1 MKISGKRALVT
12 GGSSGIGFEIARQLL
27 ERGAW
32 VVITGRRKQAL
43 DYAVRALTASGE
55 IVGVPADVTTPEGRD
70 RSLHTA
76 LQALGG
82 IDILVNNAGGVR
94 AGSLRRL
101 SEVEIRLMI
110 EVNLTAPILLTR
122 AALPALERSGDAVI
136 VNISSGIGLIG
147 VPFYTPYAA
156 AKAGIAHFGEALRRE
171 VAEEGIR
178 VLTIYPTATETPMMA
193 TSGMNPVGG
202 RDTPE
207 AVARESI
214 EAIIDGRLEVIRGG
228 ADRKEMVKLNRNDP
242 IAIDDVL
249 RPMKASMEEASR
261 NHSAL

>member
-1 MKISGKRALVT
+1 
-12 GGSSGIGFEIARQLL
+12 
-27 ERGAW
+27 
-32 VVITGRRKQAL
+32 
-43 DYAVRALTASGE
+43 
-55 IVGVPADVTTPEGRD
+55 
-70 RSLHTA
+70 
-76 LQALGG
+76 
-82 IDILVNNAGGVR
+82 
-94 AGSLRRL
+94 
-101 SEVEIRLMI
+101 MI
-110 EVNLTAPILLTR
+110 EVNLTGPILLTR

-136 VNISSGIGLIG
+136 VNISSGIDLIG

-156 AKAGIAHFGEALRRE
+156 AKAGIAQFGEALRRE

-178 VLTIYPTATETPMMA
+178 MLTICPTATEIPMMA

-207 AVARESI
+207 AVARDSI

-249 RPMKASMEEASR
+249 RPMRASMGEASR
-261 NHSAL
+261 NPSAL

>member
-1 MKISGKRALVT
+1 MNISGKRALVT

-32 VVITGRRKQAL
+32 VVITGRRKQTL
-43 DYAVRALTASGE
+43 DHAVRELTASGE
-55 IVGVPADVTTPEGRD
+55 VVGVPADVTTAVGRD
-70 RSLHTA
+70 RLLHAA

-82 IDILVNNAGGVR
+82 LDMLVNNAGGVR
-94 AGSLRRL
+94 AGSLQRL
-101 SEVEIRLMI
+101 SEVEIRWMI

-122 AALPALERSGDAVI
+122 ASLPALERSGDAVI

-171 VAEEGIR
+171 VGEGGIR
-178 VLTIYPTATETPMMA
+178 VLTVYPTATETPMMA
-193 TSGMNPVGG
+193 TSGMSPVGG

-228 ADRKEMVKLNRNDP
+228 ADRMEMVKRNRIDP
-242 IAIDDVL
+242 IAIDDFL
-249 RPMKASMEEASR
+249 RPMRAYMEEASR